1 MSEKRHTAFITGSGR
16 NIGRA
21 VALALA
27 ADGLNV
33 IINGSTRRELC
44 EPVAEEARAMGVEA
58 AIILGDIGNKDELT
72 RMSAAALEQF
82 GTVDV
87 LVNNARDPAE
97 TAVSRDGGGGLGSG
111 VRYKP

>member
-1 MSEKRHTAFITGSGR
+1 MSEIQRTAFITGSGR

-44 EPVAEEARAMGVEA
+44 ESVAKEARA
-58 AIILGDIGNKDELT
+58 LG
-72 RMSAAALEQF
+72 
-82 GTVDV
+82 
-87 LVNNARDPAE
+87 ARF
-97 TAVSRDGGGGLGSG
+97 SRDAS
-111 VRYKP
+111 RSR